1 MILNK
6 AGIDLMHEF
15 EGLRLE
21 AYLCPAKIPT
31 IGWGNTYYESGRKV
45 QMGDV
50 ITRDRADKLFQWV
63 ADSFAIR
70 VRSLVK
76 VELNKNQFSALVSF
90 AYNLGVSSLSN
101 STLLKKVNI
110 NPNDPTIFNEFLRWN
125 KAGGQVLAGLT
136 RRRQAEVN
144 LYFKPIS

>member
-21 AYLCPAKIPT
+21 AYLCPANVPT
-31 IGWGNTYYESGRKV
+31 IGWGNTYYESGRGV
-45 QMGDV
+45 EMGDV
-50 ITRDRADKLFQWV
+50 ITRERADKLFQWV

-76 VELNKNQFSALVSF
+76 VELNENQFSALVSF
-90 AYNLGVSSLSN
+90 AYNLGVGNLKS